1 MVDQKVDFS
10 AMEAFVA
17 ERIIEAGEPITQVVR
32 ALAEK
37 FATSP
42 ALSLCFALTSLASNL
57 EANFGSQEPSDFP
70 RPLDIY
76 RVVAVV
82 AADALHLELIEA
94 RPISA
99 GQLCAYWDARQD
111 RYFAS
116 QPSADLTPSP

>member
-1 MVDQKVDFS
+1 MVEQKVDFS

-17 ERIIEAGEPITQVVR
+17 ERIIEAGEPITLVVR
-32 ALAEK
+32 ALAER
-37 FATSP
+37 FPTSP

-82 AADALHLELIEA
+82 AADVLHLELTRQ
-94 RPISA
+94 RPITA
-99 GQLCAYWDARQD
+99 GQLCAYWDAKQD
-111 RYFAS
+111 RFFAS
-116 QPSADLTPSP
+116 HPSDEAPPPA

>member
-10 AMEAFVA
+10 AMEAFAA
-17 ERIIEAGEPITQVVR
+17 ERIIEAREPITVVVR
-32 ALAEK
+32 KMAER
-37 FATSP
+37 FPTSP

-82 AADALHLELIEA
+82 AADVLHLELIEA
-94 RPISA
+94 RPITA
-99 GQLCAYWDARQD
+99 GQLCAYWDARKD
-111 RYFAS
+111 RYF
-116 QPSADLTPSP
+116 QPPRPPEAQPA